1 MWETGL
7 LYGAIAGLTTL
18 LLNTFVTAF
27 AIADLQAAPL
37 GDGRHLVLGCDGSG
51 HLCVQGDPGRTIWA
65 VWIATW
71 TLALLIALVIYA
83 RAALAAAESGQSALW
98 AVVIAVLVAWA
109 INALAGVAA
118 IFAQLSPATATNPPP
133 AAIDPTAYH
142 ASLVPGIAL
151 LHVGLLLP
159 AMLLALL
166 ATLPITLRAKA
177 TAA

>member
-7 LYGAIAGLTTL
+7 LYGAIAGLATL

-27 AIADLQAAPL
+27 AIADLQGALL
-37 GDGRHLVLGCDGSG
+37 GDGRHLALGCGGSG
-51 HLCVQGDPGRTIWA
+51 HLCAQGDPGRAIWA

-71 TLALLIALVIYA
+71 VLALPITLVISA
-83 RAALAAAESGQSALW
+83 RAAHAVAESGQSALGT
-98 AVVIAVLVAWA
+98 VVIAVLVAWA
-109 INALAGVAA
+109 LNALIGIAA
-118 IFAQLSPATATNPPP
+118 IFAQISPATAVNPPP
-133 AAIDPTAYH
+133 TAMDPTAYH

-166 ATLPITLRAKA
+166 ATLPITLRAR
-177 TAA
+177 AAA